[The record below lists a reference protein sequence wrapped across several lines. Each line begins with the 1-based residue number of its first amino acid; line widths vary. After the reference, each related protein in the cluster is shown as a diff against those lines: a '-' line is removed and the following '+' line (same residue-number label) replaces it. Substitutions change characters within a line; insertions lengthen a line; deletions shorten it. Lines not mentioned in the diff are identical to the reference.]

1 MSTRGVLSALA
12 AYLMWGFMPLY
23 WKLLDDVP
31 APDILA
37 HRIVWSFV
45 FSALLVL
52 ALKGPA
58 VLSLRKSPRVLGLYA
73 ASGAVIGINW
83 LLFIWAVTNEHV
95 LEASLG
101 YFLNPLLTVLLGA
114 WLFREHLGGRQKTAV
129 ALAATG
135 ALHLVARAHNR
146 HLGVAFAL
154 AFTFSIYGVLR
165 KRAPLPSLEGMYL
178 ETVTILPWG
187 LAYLCWVGV
196 PVTPVL
202 VGTGVVTMLP
212 LLFFSD
218 AAQRLPLSA
227 LGMFQYLSPT
237 FQFLLAVFAYHEP
250 FSVDRL
256 VGFSLI
262 WAGLAVYALAS
273 RPP

>member
-31 APDILA
+31 APRILA

-52 ALKGPA
+52 TVSGPKR
-58 VLSLRKSPRVLGLYA
+58 LSLRRGPRLLGLYA

-114 WLFREHLGGRQKTAV
+114 WLFHEHLNTRRRVAV
-129 ALAATG
+129 GLAAAG
-135 ALHLVARAHNR
+135 ALYLVARAHTA
-146 HLGVAFAL
+146 HLSVAFAL

-165 KRAPLPSLEGMYL
+165 KRAPLPSLDGMYL

-187 LAYLCWVGV
+187 LAYLVWLRE
-196 PVTPVL
+196 PVTPLL

-237 FQFLLAVFAYHEP
+237 FQFLLAVVAYHEP

-262 WAGLAVYALAS
+262 WAGLAVYALF
-273 RPP
+273 RR

>member
-1 MSTRGVLSALA
+1 MLSRRGVLSALA
-12 AYLMWGFMPLY
+12 AYLSWGFMPLY

-31 APDILA
+31 ATRILA

-45 FSALLVL
+45 FSALLVF
-52 ALKGPA
+52 AAGGPGR
-58 VLSLRKSPRVLGLYA
+58 LSLRRSPRLLGLYA
-73 ASGAVIGINW
+73 ASGAVIGVNW

-101 YFLNPLLTVLLGA
+101 YFLNPLLTVLVGA
-114 WLFREHLGGRQKTAV
+114 WLFREKLSAKKRLAV
-129 ALAATG
+129 GLAAAG
-135 ALHLVARAHNR
+135 ALYLVVRAHSP

-154 AFTFSIYGVLR
+154 AVTFTVYGVLR
-165 KRAPLPSLEGMYL
+165 KRAPLPSLDGMYL

-187 LAYLCWVGV
+187 LAYLLWQGE

-202 VGTGVVTMLP
+202 MGTGVVTMLP

-262 WAGLAVYALAS
+262 WTGLAVYAFS
-273 RPP
+273 RR